1 MRLSQKIQSPIIS
14 YTVIVMLM
22 LMDIPDILTAEII
35 DAMIAVL
42 YQLKGPVQLYKDI
55 YQLWNILT
63 SSHERAPS
71 GQRSPS
77 IVYVL
82 PVPV

>member
-1 MRLSQKIQSPIIS
+1 MILSQKIQNPIIN
-14 YTVIVMLM
+14 YIVI
-22 LMDIPDILTAEII
+22 DILLLVNVPDILTAEII
-35 DAMIAVL
+35 GAMIAVL
-42 YQLKGPVQLYKDI
+42 YQLKDPVQLYKDI
-55 YQLWNILT
+55 CLLWTILT

>member
-1 MRLSQKIQSPIIS
+1 MILSQKIQNPITS
-14 YTVIVMLM
+14 YIVIVIL
-22 LMDIPDILTAEII
+22 LLVNVPDILTAEII

-42 YQLKGPVQLYKDI
+42 YQLKDPVQLCKDI
-55 YQLWNILT
+55 YQLKIILT

-77 IVYVL
+77 IV
-82 PVPV
+82 